1 MSGAAFPADD
11 GSTSALRATV
21 DSPEVESPW
30 TDAAD
35 AGPAADAD
43 FALLD
48 LARGGD
54 RAAFAVLVSRHH
66 VALASLVRQRGGRR
80 APVEDVVQETFA
92 RALAHLGGFRGRASF
107 FTWTAS
113 IALNLATD
121 WARKERRRARLAP
134 PADVAGD
141 DVPGRTSATAAD
153 VAQRREDAEIARAAL
168 DALPTTLRLAVT
180 LRIVED
186 LTYEE
191 VASRLAAPVPRV
203 RTWVSRGLGR
213 LRKDLEV
220 RDVRR

>member
-1 MSGAAFPADD
+1 MSGAALPAD
-11 GSTSALRATV
+11 GESASALRATV
-21 DSPEVESPW
+21 DGPDVDTAWPEVPSV
-30 TDAAD
+30 
-35 AGPAADAD
+35 AGD

-48 LARGGD
+48 RARGGD
-54 RAAFAVLVSRHH
+54 RIAFASLVARHH
-66 VALASLVRQRGGRR
+66 VALASLVRQRAGRR

-134 PADVAGD
+134 AADVVAE
-141 DVPGRTSATAAD
+141 DVAETASATASD
-153 VAQRREDAEIARAAL
+153 IAQRREDAEIARAAL

-213 LRKDLEV
+213 LRKELEA
-220 RDVRR
+220 DDERR